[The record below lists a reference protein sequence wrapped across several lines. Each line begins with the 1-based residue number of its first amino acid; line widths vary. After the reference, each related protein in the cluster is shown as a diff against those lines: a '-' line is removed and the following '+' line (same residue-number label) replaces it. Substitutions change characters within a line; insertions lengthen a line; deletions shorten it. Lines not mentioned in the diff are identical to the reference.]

1 LRVATPT
8 GADALQVMTIHQA
21 KGLEFPVVILPFMDT
36 PLSPSL
42 RDKIWFPLQHTP
54 LESLHWSW
62 INFSNQLEL
71 FGQVGQQVYESQKT
85 AKILDAL
92 NVLYV
97 ALTRAQNQL
106 YIITHEG
113 EATDTPKSYA
123 DLFQHFAANQGVKL
137 EESVPLVFG
146 TPLANSKQGG
156 NLENTAIQ
164 INSNLSDQWRKN
176 LIVPQSFNKAVEKA
190 KKEGILIHELL
201 AKISNKERL
210 DEILEA
216 EIEKGN
222 MEIKIKEKLKKQLNK
237 ILLNPELSSYFESN
251 DQVFCEK
258 ELLMPNG
265 LTLRPD
271 RINISANGSV
281 TVLDYK
287 TGDYSEAHEMQLET
301 YTEALKQ
308 LGFDRVAS
316 KLVYIGETIEV
327 KTMSEF

>member
-1 LRVATPT
+1 ML
-8 GADALQVMTIHQA
+8 
-21 KGLEFPVVILPFMDT
+21 
-36 PLSPSL
+36 
-42 RDKIWFPLQHTP
+42 
-54 LESLHWSW
+54 
-62 INFSNQLEL
+62 
-71 FGQVGQQVYESQKT
+71 
-85 AKILDAL
+85 
-92 NVLYV
+92 
-97 ALTRAQNQL
+97 
-106 YIITHEG
+106 
-113 EATDTPKSYA
+113 
-123 DLFQHFAANQGVKL
+123 
-137 EESVPLVFG
+137 
-146 TPLANSKQGG
+146 
-156 NLENTAIQ
+156 
-164 INSNLSDQWRKN
+164 
-176 LIVPQSFNKAVEKA
+176 NKAVEKA

-237 ILLNPELSSYFESN
+237 ILLHPELSSYFESN

-287 TGDYSEAHEMQLET
+287 TGQYSEAHEMQLAT

-316 KLVYIGETIEV
+316 KLVYIGETIAV